1 MYMSL
6 PIVSKYGITV
16 KERDEKIKEF
26 EQYVKSLNKQIQK
39 ETVQL
44 YHESQKGDDAFQT
57 DLKKTTHFFYFIG
70 RLNPPHQGHMAALNT
85 LVQTAN
91 QKNSVPLILLGS
103 GPKGERT
110 LDNPITYE
118 LKSKFIRAKL
128 PGNYIL
134 KEMKNPAADV
144 SEYIKSSLE
153 DKHSPVENIQI
164 THVAGDKAEDSVKL
178 NFIKPIASKA
188 ASTVAKTANIQT
200 ETEAITALKTE
211 GIEMS
216 ATRVRKDAYRCF
228 IDGSG
233 ETGFTEK
240 YGWFYQESVSDI
252 YQQIIEP
259 AKELSEEQ
267 ILEYIDTGVIGK
279 TRKRKPSPKTKSK
292 TARKKGGR
300 KKSRRQK

>member
-1 MYMSL
+1 MSL

-16 KERDEKIKEF
+16 EKRDAKIKEF
-26 EQYVKSLNKQIQK
+26 EKYVKSLNKQIQT
-39 ETVQL
+39 ETVKL
-44 YHESQKGDDAFQT
+44 YNESQKGDDAFQT
-57 DLKKTTHFFYFIG
+57 DLKKTTHFYYFIG
-70 RLNPPHQGHMAALNT
+70 RLNPPHQGHMTALNT

-103 GPKGERT
+103 GPGGERT

-118 LKSKFIRAKL
+118 LKSNFIRSKL

-144 SEYIKSSLE
+144 SEYIKTSLK
-153 DKHSPVENIQI
+153 DKSSPVENVQI
-164 THVAGDKAEDSVKL
+164 THVAGDKAEDSTKL
-178 NFIKPIASKA
+178 NFIKPIAYNA
-188 ASTVAKTANIQT
+188 ASIAAKHANVQID
-200 ETEAITALKTE
+200 TEAIAAVKNE

-216 ATRVRKDAYRCF
+216 ATRVRQDAYRCF

-240 YGWFYQESVSDI
+240 YGWFYQEFVSDI
-252 YQQIIEP
+252 YQQIVEP
-259 AKELSEEQ
+259 AKELPEEQ
-267 ILEYIDTGVIGK
+267 ISEYIATGVLNK

-292 TARKKGGR
+292 TTRKKGGR
-300 KKSRRQK
+300 KNRSYRKK